1 MQILRLLN
9 KKFIIIFI
17 FIFTNAI
24 ANEPADI
31 WNIDKKDNQNNND
44 DNKLNSENNNNSIS
58 TDIKNETIISIT
70 EEDNLN

>member
-17 FIFTNAI
+17 LIFTNAI

-31 WNIDKKDNQNNND
+31 WNIDKNDVKNNNLND
-44 DNKLNSENNNNSIS
+44 TLNKEDKKTSNS

-70 EEDNLN
+70 E

>member
-31 WNIDKKDNQNNND
+31 WNIDKNDVKNNNLND
-44 DNKLNSENNNNSIS
+44 TLNKEDKKTSNS
-58 TDIKNETIISIT
+58 TDIKN
-70 EEDNLN
+70 D